1 MRQGSPLRHRLL
13 RRRRRQPQRP
23 QVCHHGRQTRLGSSQ
38 KAACQNIKCT
48 RQYDLPTISGSM
60 SSKMVLQIL
69 RVTNLP
75 LFHAKPLPRYSSGFA
90 DGCLGPHE
98 GGVVEVQ
105 IRRTRGTGDTF
116 GAENLRCRMRCHG
129 GTWWDIRL
137 SSLIAFLAPR
147 EKS

>member
-38 KAACQNIKCT
+38 KKLYAVNIKCT
-48 RQYDLPTISGSM
+48 RQYDLPNISGSM
-60 SSKMVLQIL
+60 RSKLVLQIL

-116 GAENLRCRMRCHG
+116 GRRKL
-129 GTWWDIRL
+129 TL
-137 SSLIAFLAPR
+137 
-147 EKS
+147 